1 MRLAAFM
8 LKIAIIGG
16 IIALTSAC
24 SLTQRMPRPL
34 SPMDP
39 SELNSDQF
47 SKEISRIENIIRSD
61 TDPDHKKTAYLQLA
75 DLYISFKNPERNYK
89 MALVQLENY
98 AALDPPLD
106 APYKVRNWLAAL
118 KEMERLSMAIAG
130 QKKQIETL
138 SHQIKESGRKKSLPD
153 KKKTKLT
160 RQNDDLKQINAEL
173 RKKNHKLEQTI
184 EKLKNLDRRLEEKR
198 KSFNQ

>member
-1 MRLAAFM
+1 MRLATFI
-8 LKIAIIGG
+8 LNLVIICGIIG
-16 IIALTSAC
+16 LTSAC
-24 SLTQRMPRPL
+24 SLTQGMSRPS

-61 TDPDHKKTAYLQLA
+61 TDPDRKKTAHLQLA

-89 MALVQLENY
+89 MALVQLKNY

-106 APYKVRNWLAAL
+106 EPYKVRNWLAAL
-118 KEMERLSMAIAG
+118 KEMERLTMAIAG
-130 QKKQIETL
+130 QKKQIENL
-138 SHQIKESGRKKSLPD
+138 SHQIKDSGRKNSVPD
-153 KKKTKLT
+153 KKKTKLA

-173 RKKNHKLEQTI
+173 RKKNHKLEQAI